1 MSRLGLALTAALLC
15 ATSALAQEQPVSC
28 LILPWDSVDLAAPT
42 SGVVAEVLVERG
54 QAVKAGQ
61 LLVRL
66 DNATQN
72 AYLATVKAK
81 AADDSQLKQAE
92 VRLEIAKSSVARNK
106 PIFEKKLLKGD
117 EWDQIVGTSQLAEI
131 ETEAARHALEL
142 AALEVARAEAAIA
155 QTRIYSPHDGVV
167 MDINVSVGEAAGNAP
182 LATLA
187 VIDPLKVE
195 LFVASQSYGAWK
207 AGQKVSLNGSNAPGT
222 RLEAVVKAVDPVADA
237 GTGILRVQLELPNPD
252 FAILAGQQCQIVTAV
267 Q

>member
-1 MSRLGLALTAALLC
+1 MTRLGLALTAALFC

-66 DNATQN
+66 DDATQN

-106 PIFEKKLLKGD
+106 PIFEKKLLAM
-117 EWDQIVGTSQLAEI
+117 SCS
-131 ETEAARHALEL
+131 AAKSGL
-142 AALEVARAEAAIA
+142 
-155 QTRIYSPHDGVV
+155 
-167 MDINVSVGEAAGNAP
+167 
-182 LATLA
+182 
-187 VIDPLKVE
+187 
-195 LFVASQSYGAWK
+195 
-207 AGQKVSLNGSNAPGT
+207 
-222 RLEAVVKAVDPVADA
+222 
-237 GTGILRVQLELPNPD
+237 
-252 FAILAGQQCQIVTAV
+252 
-267 Q
+267 